1 MAAQLKS
8 YSETNGRAHNELLH
22 DRHFIQPIMLGL
34 GGISGDID
42 KSVMATQEKVNMS
55 AKHWG
60 GVNLWIAVIFLKKKN
75 TPNLYSN
82 ILTQR

>member
-8 YSETNGRAHNELLH
+8 YSATNGRAHTVLLH
-22 DRHFIQPIMLGL
+22 DWYFIQPIVLEI

-42 KSVMATQEKVNMS
+42 KSVMASQENVNMS

-75 TPNLYSN
+75 TPNFV
-82 ILTQR
+82 Q